1 MNFAHLTR
9 GETIYQIYIYIYIKE
24 ERKKIIL
31 LNRVRILNL
40 EYLKLYVVLKMC
52 KIFDALRNFKTLK
65 AS

>member
-9 GETIYQIYIYIYIKE
+9 GETIYQIYIYIKE
-24 ERKKIIL
+24 ERKKIIF

>member
-1 MNFAHLTR
+1 MWENLS
-9 GETIYQIYIYIYIKE
+9 EIYTYIRSSFFFMYIK
-24 ERKKIIL
+24 RGKKIIL
-31 LNRVRILNL
+31 LDRVRILNF

>member
-1 MNFAHLTR
+1 MWENLS
-9 GETIYQIYIYIYIKE
+9 EIYTYIRSSFFFMYIKGGE
-24 ERKKIIL
+24 KIIL
-31 LNRVRILNL
+31 LDRVRILNF

>member
-9 GETIYQIYIYIYIKE
+9 GETIYQIYIYIKE

-65 AS
+65 TS

>member
-1 MNFAHLTR
+1 MYIKR
-9 GETIYQIYIYIYIKE
+9 GE
-24 ERKKIIL
+24 KIIL
-31 LNRVRILNL
+31 LDRVRILNF

>member
-9 GETIYQIYIYIYIKE
+9 GETIYQIYIYIKE
-24 ERKKIIL
+24 EGKKIIL

>member
-1 MNFAHLTR
+1 MWENLS
-9 GETIYQIYIYIYIKE
+9 EIYTCIRSSFFFMYIKGGE
-24 ERKKIIL
+24 KIIL
-31 LNRVRILNL
+31 LDRVRILNF

>member
-1 MNFAHLTR
+1 MWENLSEIYTYIRSSFFFMYIKR
-9 GETIYQIYIYIYIKE
+9 GE
-24 ERKKIIL
+24 KIIL
-31 LNRVRILNL
+31 LDRVRILNF

>member
-9 GETIYQIYIYIYIKE
+9 GETIYQIYIYIKE